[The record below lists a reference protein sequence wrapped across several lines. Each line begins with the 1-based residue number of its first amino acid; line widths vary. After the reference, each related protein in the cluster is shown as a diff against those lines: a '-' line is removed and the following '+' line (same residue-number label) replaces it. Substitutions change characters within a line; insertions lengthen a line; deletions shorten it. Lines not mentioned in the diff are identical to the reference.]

1 MGKLNEED
9 HILIASAPL
18 EETDNGDNANRV
30 EKTIVTFVPG
40 FEMDFAVKHFEISKF
55 FRF

>member
-9 HILIASAPL
+9 HILIASTPL
-18 EETDNGDNANRV
+18 EETDDGDDANGV
-30 EKTIVTFVPG
+30 EQTIVTFVPG
-40 FEMDFAVKHFEISKF
+40 FKMDFAVKHFEVSKL